1 MKLDLWKHQLEKKMK
16 RGFRGDPVG
25 TVAFYGPD
33 NKRATKVVA
42 AIVAHEGAEP
52 EPLQKWIGESLD
64 VRADSR
70 IGAEVTAFLHRHGAK
85 TIVVTRGIFGCP
97 HEEGIGYPE
106 GGVCPHCPY
115 WADKDRFEEL

>member
-42 AIVAHEGAEP
+42 AIIPREGAEP
-52 EPLQKWIGESLD
+52 DPLRKWFAESLD
-64 VRADSR
+64 VRADRR
-70 IGAEVTAFLHRHGAK
+70 IGAEVVEFLRTNGAR

-97 HEEGIGYPE
+97 HEEGVDYPD
-106 GGVCPHCPY
+106 GGVCPRCPY
-115 WADKDRFEEL
+115 WADKDRFEEI